1 MSNVPTI
8 SYTTSHGPPHTRREP
23 YAQRRASRERHL
35 QSRHQHQ
42 ARDVDNNSNDN
53 DRYDYARNPY
63 LSHLRTR
70 ERGTYAESEVS
81 SSSFGGTSVLSGS
94 VVGSSSS
101 QGYSHNG
108 TTGMQGQGTSASPT
122 LSRSSPGGSRD
133 PYSHSSSP
141 PILAPIPQRN
151 PYPSFSLNPS
161 SPNPNPDSNLYLQ
174 PPNPAATTTSASVSS
189 SSIRKP
195 RRSQHRRIDEA
206 VDTPLRRLVRY
217 LSVDLGAPSWA
228 IVLLSLGLVGLVK
241 WLVGLGGYSGESD
254 VFRFGFP
261 VGSLSFSEVEPNLC
275 NLFQSSLQFVTCST
289 QLNLITPCFMS
300 LISQVKEHHQDSV
313 TSKLN
318 GSGWI

>member
-35 QSRHQHQ
+35 QSRTQHQ
-42 ARDVDNNSNDN
+42 TRDVYNSSNDN
-53 DRYDYARNPY
+53 DGYDYARNPY

-108 TTGMQGQGTSASPT
+108 TTGMQGPGMTGSPT
-122 LSRSSPGGSRD
+122 LSRSSPVGTRD
-133 PYSHSSSP
+133 PHSHSSSP
-141 PILAPIPQRN
+141 PIIAPIPQRN

-161 SPNPNPDSNLYLQ
+161 SPNPNPASNLYLQ
-174 PPNPAATTTSASVSS
+174 PPNPSAMTASASLSS
-189 SSIRKP
+189 SSIGKP

-206 VDTPLRRLVRY
+206 IDTPLRRLVRY

-241 WLVGLGGYSGESD
+241 WLIGLGGHSGEYC
-254 VFRFGFP
+254 VFRFRSQLGSPFFP
-261 VGSLSFSEVEPNLC
+261 
-275 NLFQSSLQFVTCST
+275 
-289 QLNLITPCFMS
+289 
-300 LISQVKEHHQDSV
+300 
-313 TSKLN
+313 
-318 GSGWI
+318 

>member
-8 SYTTSHGPPHTRREP
+8 SYTTSHGPSHTRREP

-42 ARDVDNNSNDN
+42 TRDDHDNDNNA
-53 DRYDYARNPY
+53 YDYARNPY

-70 ERGTYAESEVS
+70 ARGTYAESEVS

-161 SPNPNPDSNLYLQ
+161 SPNPNTNSNLHLQ
-174 PPNPAATTTSASVSS
+174 PPNPAARTTFASLSS
-189 SSIRKP
+189 SSIGKP

-241 WLVGLGGYSGESD
+241 WLIGLGGYSGEYC
-254 VFRFGFP
+254 VFDFRLNLGPFLPLKSNLPFL
-261 VGSLSFSEVEPNLC
+261 SLSILIANY
-275 NLFQSSLQFVTCST
+275 
-289 QLNLITPCFMS
+289 QLLGIA
-300 LISQVKEHHQDSV
+300 
-313 TSKLN
+313 
-318 GSGWI
+318 

>member
-42 ARDVDNNSNDN
+42 ARDNQDNDN
-53 DRYDYARNPY
+53 DGYDYARNPY

-70 ERGTYAESEVS
+70 VRGEYAESEVS

-108 TTGMQGQGTSASPT
+108 ATGMQGPGMTGSST
-122 LSRSSPGGSRD
+122 ISRSSPGASRD
-133 PYSHSSSP
+133 LHSHSSSP

-161 SPNPNPDSNLYLQ
+161 SPNPNTNSNLHLQ
-174 PPNPAATTTSASVSS
+174 PPNPAATTASASLSS
-189 SSIRKP
+189 STLRKL

-206 VDTPLRRLVRY
+206 IDTPLRRLVRY

-241 WLVGLGGYSGESD
+241 WLVGLGGYSGEYC
-254 VFRFGFP
+254 VFRFRSQLGSPFFP
-261 VGSLSFSEVEPNLC
+261 
-275 NLFQSSLQFVTCST
+275 
-289 QLNLITPCFMS
+289 
-300 LISQVKEHHQDSV
+300 
-313 TSKLN
+313 
-318 GSGWI
+318 